1 MVARRTVLVVDD
13 DAATR
18 KLYQAFLGQAYEVR
32 AADSGVGAV
41 ELVESEPIDVIVM
54 DLNLPGLDG
63 WMAMSLIRARRPNLP
78 FLIVTSLTD
87 GDLEARAKNAGA
99 SAFLRKPVTQ
109 EALTR
114 AVDRSLPL
122 EAR

>member
-1 MVARRTVLVVDD
+1 MRRTVLVVDD

-18 KLYQAFLGQAYEVR
+18 KLYHAFLGQDYEVR
-32 AADSGVGAV
+32 AVDSGVGAV
-41 ELVESEPIDVIVM
+41 ELVEREPVDVVVM

-87 GDLEARAKNAGA
+87 GELEARAKHAGA
-99 SAFLRKPVTQ
+99 AAFLRKPVTK
-109 EALTR
+109 EALSR
-114 AVDRSLPL
+114 AVDRSLPMT
-122 EAR
+122 